1 MWEKQAL
8 FLAEH
13 GLRVIAYDRRGF
25 GKSDQPWSDYDYDTL
40 ADDLNAIIE
49 GLELEDATLVGFSMG
64 GGEVARYL
72 SLYGSD
78 RVSGTVFV
86 SAVTPFLLKTD
97 DNPDGVDG
105 KVFDGIEA
113 ELRKDRPAFLHDFGP
128 KFYGRSVIKHTVS
141 EPVLE
146 WTQEMA
152 LTGALRA
159 TLATANAWA
168 TTDFRAD
175 LQTIQI
181 PVLIIHGTGD
191 ATVPIDVSARRA
203 VKLLPNAIL
212 IEYDGEPHGLFLTAA
227 DRLNQDLLNFIGG
240 VSEPISGPQLT

>member
-1 MWEKQAL
+1 
-8 FLAEH
+8 
-13 GLRVIAYDRRGF
+13 
-25 GKSDQPWSDYDYDTL
+25 
-40 ADDLNAIIE
+40 
-49 GLELEDATLVGFSMG
+49 
-64 GGEVARYL
+64 
-72 SLYGSD
+72 
-78 RVSGTVFV
+78 
-86 SAVTPFLLKTD
+86 
-97 DNPDGVDG
+97 
-105 KVFDGIEA
+105 
-113 ELRKDRPAFLHDFGP
+113 LRKDRPAFLHDFGP

-203 VKLLPNAIL
+203 VKLLPNATL